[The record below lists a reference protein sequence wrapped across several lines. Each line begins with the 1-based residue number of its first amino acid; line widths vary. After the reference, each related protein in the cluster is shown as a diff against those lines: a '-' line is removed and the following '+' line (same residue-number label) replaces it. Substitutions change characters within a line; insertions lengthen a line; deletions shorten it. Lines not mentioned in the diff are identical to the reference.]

1 MKQKIVTTGLPTLEQ
16 AKELTSFIKRPL
28 NNQVVLVGAVA
39 PKINSGGVMIGKSA
53 QEDAQKDLNRNGM
66 LVVHSASQNTI
77 IEPGELVLYR
87 PETYAVFSRV
97 ITSKQVY
104 EGLDLDEGVEIDNNI
119 YKQYLVIVVN
129 ASELTMVLDKKI
141 E

>member
-1 MKQKIVTTGLPTLEQ
+1 MKQKIVTTGLPTLEK
-16 AKELTSFIKRPL
+16 AKELTNFIKRPL
-28 NNQVVLVGAVA
+28 NNQVVLISAVA
-39 PKINSGGVMIGKSA
+39 PKINSSGVMIGKSA

-77 IEPGELVLYR
+77 VEPGELVLYR
-87 PETYAVFSRV
+87 PETYAVFSRIV
-97 ITSKQVY
+97 TSKEIY
-104 EGLDLDEGVEIDNNI
+104 KDLDLDDDKNIDNI

-129 ASELTMVLDKKI
+129 AAELTLVLDKKI